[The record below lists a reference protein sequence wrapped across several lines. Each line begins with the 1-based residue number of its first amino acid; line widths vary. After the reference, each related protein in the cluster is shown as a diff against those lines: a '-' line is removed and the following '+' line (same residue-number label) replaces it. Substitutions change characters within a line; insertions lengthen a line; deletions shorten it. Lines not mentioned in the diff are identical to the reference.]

1 MCHFGITDSLTD
13 SDRSLLVV
21 EDIDI
26 EFGSFEPRPL
36 LSALKSALTLI
47 KVVDFVFNEPA

>member
-1 MCHFGITDSLTD
+1 MYHFGITDSLTD

-21 EDIDI
+21 EDI

-47 KVVDFVFNEPA
+47 KVVDFAFNEPA